1 MKILIVNHFAGIPK
15 YADYSLRHYYFA
27 QYFNEKN
34 FDCSII
40 TSKQNY
46 QSTKKID
53 SDSKIINNINYFFVD
68 EPVINSKSLFSKS
81 LRMFGF
87 AFNLFSFLF
96 FKKRLP
102 KADYIL
108 ASSPDLFTCFV
119 SYIYSI
125 KTSSKF
131 ILEIRDIWPL
141 TQITV
146 HNLSKFNVLAI
157 ILRAIE
163 LFLHKKSDLVISNL
177 PNYERYLADHKIQFK
192 RYEYIPQVIDT
203 EYYDN
208 NYKMVKLEQ
217 PHLNIFKSFKNV
229 GIYAGTIGHYYGL
242 DNIIKS
248 LKFVEKDTAI
258 ILMGEGDYK
267 EKAIQ
272 LKNVYE
278 LQNLFFIDVKNNSYL
293 FSILEKCSV
302 GIVSFPEKDFYKYG
316 IASLKMFD
324 YLYAEIPLLILGPFD
339 KFSILKNLKNK
350 YIANLND
357 DKSISK
363 TINSL
368 TNLNF
373 NEINDCRL
381 QSNKLINDYASIR
394 LMKSHLDQIF

>member
-1 MKILIVNHFAGIPK
+1 MKILIINHFAGIPK

-27 QYFNEKN
+27 RYFNEKN

-53 SDSKIINNINYFFVD
+53 SDSKIINDIKYFFVD
-68 EPVINSKSLFSKS
+68 EPVIKSKSLFSKS

-87 AFNLFSFLF
+87 AFNLFRFLF

-108 ASSPDLFTCFV
+108 ASSPDLFTCFI

-125 KTSSKF
+125 KSSSKF

-141 TQITV
+141 TQVTV
-146 HNLSKFNVLAI
+146 HNLSRFNVLAK

-203 EYYDN
+203 DYYNN
-208 NYKMVKLEQ
+208 NYKIVKLDQ
-217 PHLNIFKSFKNV
+217 SHLNIFKSFKNV

-267 EKAIQ
+267 EKAIK
-272 LKNVYE
+272 LKNDYE
-278 LQNLFFIDVKNNSYL
+278 LQNLFFIDVKNKSYL
-293 FSILEKCSV
+293 FSILKKCSF

-324 YLYAEIPLLILGPFD
+324 YLYAQIPLLILGPFD
-339 KFSILKNLKNK
+339 KFSILKNLRKK
-350 YIANLND
+350 YVANYND
-357 DKSISK
+357 DKSIAK

-381 QSNKLINDYASIR
+381 QSNKLIDDYASIK
-394 LMKSHLDQIF
+394 LMRNHLDQIF

>member
-1 MKILIVNHFAGIPK
+1 
-15 YADYSLRHYYFA
+15 
-27 QYFNEKN
+27 
-34 FDCSII
+34 
-40 TSKQNY
+40 
-46 QSTKKID
+46 
-53 SDSKIINNINYFFVD
+53 
-68 EPVINSKSLFSKS
+68 
-81 LRMFGF
+81 MFGF

-248 LKFVEKDTAI
+248 LKFV
-258 ILMGEGDYK
+258 
-267 EKAIQ
+267 
-272 LKNVYE
+272 
-278 LQNLFFIDVKNNSYL
+278 
-293 FSILEKCSV
+293 
-302 GIVSFPEKDFYKYG
+302 
-316 IASLKMFD
+316 
-324 YLYAEIPLLILGPFD
+324 D
-339 KFSILKNLKNK
+339 KGYSN
-350 YIANLND
+350 
-357 DKSISK
+357 
-363 TINSL
+363 
-368 TNLNF
+368 NF
-373 NEINDCRL
+373 NGRRRL
-381 QSNKLINDYASIR
+381 QR
-394 LMKSHLDQIF
+394 KSHST